1 MQSCRWLWTFNQ
13 QEVCLAEISVLWCH
27 FCSENDHIMSFL
39 FQQSERPPK
48 RRKKYDG
55 GNSKST
61 EKDEISSKPYDNLIV
76 IGYQSKI
83 FRDDLVAKYIEDGKH
98 LITWMGDESL
108 LVDR

>member
-1 MQSCRWLWTFNQ
+1 
-13 QEVCLAEISVLWCH
+13 
-27 FCSENDHIMSFL
+27 MSFL

-48 RRKKYDG
+48 RRKKFDG
-55 GNSKST
+55 GHSKSI
-61 EKDEISSKPYDNLIV
+61 EKDEHAPKSYDNLIV
-76 IGYQSKI
+76 VGYQSKI